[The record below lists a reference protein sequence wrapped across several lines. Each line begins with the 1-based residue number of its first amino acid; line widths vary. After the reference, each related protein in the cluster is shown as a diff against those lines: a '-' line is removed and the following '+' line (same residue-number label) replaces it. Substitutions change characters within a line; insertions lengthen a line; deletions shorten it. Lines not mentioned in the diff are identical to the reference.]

1 MTKHQPSAGCFGKV
15 SAAAGRLFKG
25 KRLWLLVVVLAGL
38 LEVSVVQESVL
49 SKAPLWSVL
58 ATSPV
63 ASQFLDQSKGK
74 AGSEKQPNMRSAWGI
89 AAATDEVLK
98 LSAQLG
104 VRDIVIYGGPGW
116 EFNRGSWRM
125 KVGTDQSL
133 KPSRAGYED
142 YLALRKRVESYGLRI
157 AAIEGGFVHL
167 PKYQDLVFGGP
178 KRQQLVEELIAEIS
192 DMARAGIPIYG
203 YHWMPGL
210 VWRTPRA
217 AIRGGAVSTAFDF
230 DLVRAVDSI
239 QACETVQAKKGWQ
252 IFCDYVAITKGQNYP
267 EEKLWQ
273 NLEYWIKAVTPA
285 AEKVGIRL
293 GIHPDDPPVPMLAG
307 LPRLLRNHAAYRRL
321 VEIYPSDSNGIEFC
335 QGTFSEMED
344 DVYEAIRYFG
354 QRNKIQYVHFRNVS
368 GRVPKFH
375 EEFINTGY
383 VDMYKAMKL
392 YREVGFKGV
401 FIDDHCPD
409 IEGDRTFQERDGAG
423 GYQSRAFA
431 QGYIQAM
438 LEAVQKQADEA
449 R

>member
-1 MTKHQPSAGCFGKV
+1 MANHQLSEGGSAKG
-15 SAAAGRLFKG
+15 SAAAGRPLS
-25 KRLWLLVVVLAGL
+25 RLWVLVLVFASLVALRVVH
-38 LEVSVVQESVL
+38 ESVL
-49 SKAPLWSVL
+49 SKVLLRSVL
-58 ATSPV
+58 ATTPV
-63 ASQFLDQSKGK
+63 ASQPLDPSKGK
-74 AGSEKQPNMRSAWGI
+74 LGKETQPNMRAAWGI

-104 VRDIVIYGGPGW
+104 VRDLVIYGGPGW
-116 EFNRGSWRM
+116 EFNGGSWRM
-125 KVGTDQSL
+125 KVGTDQSI
-133 KPSRAGYED
+133 KARAGYED
-142 YLALRKRVESYGLRI
+142 YLALRKHVESYGLRI

-178 KRQQLVEELIAEIS
+178 KRQQLVEELIAEIR
-192 DMARAGIPIYG
+192 DMGRAGIPIYG

-230 DLVRAVDSI
+230 DLVKAVDSI
-239 QACETVQAKKGWQ
+239 EACETVQAKKGWQ
-252 IFCDYVAITKGQNYP
+252 IFCDYVAITKDQNYS

-273 NLEYWIKAVTPA
+273 NLEYWIKAVTPV

-293 GIHPDDPPVPMLAG
+293 GIHPDDPPVPKLAG

-321 VEIYPSDSNGIEFC
+321 VETYPSDSNGIEFC

-368 GRVPKFH
+368 GPVPRFH

-392 YREVGFKGV
+392 YRDVGFKGV

-409 IEGDRTFQERDGAG
+409 IEGDRTFQEREGAG

-438 LEAVQKQADEA
+438 LEAVQKQAGEA

>member
-1 MTKHQPSAGCFGKV
+1 MVKHRLSAGWTKYWPTAV
-15 SAAAGRLFKG
+15 ARKPKARQ
-25 KRLWLLVVVLAGL
+25 LWLLVVVFASLVAGL
-38 LEVSVVQESVL
+38 VAWQSAS
-49 SKAPLWSVL
+49 ATPPLQALPS
-58 ATSPV
+58 SSSV
-63 ASQFLDQSKGK
+63 ASQSLDRSKGK
-74 AGSEKQPNMRSAWGI
+74 TGNENQPNMRSSWGI
-89 AAATDEVLK
+89 AVATDEVLK

-116 EFNRGSWRM
+116 EFNKGSWRM
-125 KVGTDQSL
+125 KVGTDQS
-133 KPSRAGYED
+133 PERSRAGYED
-142 YLALRKRVESYGLRI
+142 YLALRKHVESYGLRI

-217 AIRGGAVSTAFDF
+217 TIRGGAISTAFDF
-230 DLVRAVDSI
+230 DRVSAVDSI
-239 QACETVQAKKGWQ
+239 EACKTAQSQKGWQ
-252 IFCDYVAITKGQNYP
+252 IFCDYVAITEGKTYP

-273 NLEYWIKAVTPA
+273 NLEYWIKSVTPV
-285 AEKVGIRL
+285 AEKAGIRL
-293 GIHPDDPPVPMLAG
+293 GIHPDDPPVPVLAG

-335 QGTFSEMED
+335 QGTFSQMED

-354 QRNKIQYVHFRNVS
+354 ERNKILYVHFRNVS
-368 GRVPKFH
+368 GPVPKFH

-383 VDMYKAMKL
+383 VDMYKAMTL
-392 YREVGFKGV
+392 YQRVGFKGV

-409 IEGDRTFQERDGAG
+409 LVGDRTFQERDGAG

-438 LEAVQKQADEA
+438 LEAVQKQASA
-449 R
+449 AH